1 MTREEAEKLVKPI
14 LHLFERS
21 KPNCSATFINLA
33 RALSQAG
40 LSDTQAFEIVKRE
53 RGGSH
58 AVYEREVREGRTRP
72 LSLRQ
77 DFEKRRALMAA
88 NGGRLN

>member
-21 KPNCSATFINLA
+21 KPNCSETFKALA
-33 RALSQAG
+33 RALSNAG
-40 LSDTQAFEIVKRE
+40 LSDADAIRIVKRE

-58 AVYEREVREGRTRP
+58 AVYEREVREGKTRA
-72 LSLRQ
+72 LSLRE
-77 DFEKRRALMAA
+77 DFEKRRALMASR
-88 NGGRLN
+88 GGRLN